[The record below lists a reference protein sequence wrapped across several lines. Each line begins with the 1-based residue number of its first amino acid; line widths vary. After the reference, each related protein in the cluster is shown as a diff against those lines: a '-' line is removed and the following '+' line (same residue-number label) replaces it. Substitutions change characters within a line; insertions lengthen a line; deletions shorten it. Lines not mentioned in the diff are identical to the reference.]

1 MCFWLNLLKFHRKKR
16 LKRGCF
22 FRFQFLKARING
34 CFGKMIDIKVNLF
47 RKNNFFWKNT
57 LDIIPIRVLSF
68 KKSYLAPK
76 SHWNTRKYDKMSYSF
91 LV

>member
-34 CFGKMIDIKVNLF
+34 YFGKMIDIKVNLF

-57 LDIIPIRVLSF
+57 FR
-68 KKSYLAPK
+68 
-76 SHWNTRKYDKMSYSF
+76 
-91 LV
+91 